1 MKTCLRIRWS
11 AVSTKLTTKH
21 EIGSEELHPSAALLT
36 VRNASAR
43 IQPSAMITF
52 RFQRWVATR
61 NLPVRVFVSS
71 TFKDMHAERDEL
83 ARHVFLLEGAVR
95 GAWSDLG

>member
-52 RFQRWVATR
+52 RFQRWGGYKELR
-61 NLPVRVFVSS
+61 SVRVFAQRS
-71 TFKDMHAERDEL
+71 KMHAERDEL
-83 ARHVFLLEGAVR
+83 ARHVFPSFE
-95 GAWSDLG
+95 